1 MNRPRGWM
9 VGGAALALVLAV
21 WGAWSWVRM
30 TRELQAV
37 TAAPDSGVLSVDRIA
52 VLLASPDFKERLQ
65 ARRQIDRLPEDQR
78 VTLLEML
85 SKDSR
90 AEVRLMAVSGMEP
103 VRAVP
108 RVREILAQLARDP
121 DPDVRASAVRLA
133 GGVP

>member
-1 MNRPRGWM
+1 M
-9 VGGAALALVLAV
+9 LVLAA

-37 TAAPDSGVLSVDRIA
+37 TAVPDSGVLSVDRIA

-90 AEVRLMAVSGMEP
+90 PEVRLMAASGMEP

-108 RVREILAQLARDP
+108 RVREILARLARDP
-121 DPDVRASAVRLA
+121 DPDVRATAVRLA
-133 GGVP
+133 GGGP